1 MKKLVLAC
9 MIAAASTLVA
19 ADGAALYKRCAACH
33 GKQGE
38 KIALGK
44 SKVLQGM
51 TKEHLVDAMK
61 GYKAGTFGGA
71 MKGIMKGQL
80 ASYDDAK
87 IDAVAEYISKF

>member
-9 MIAAASTLVA
+9 IIVAASTLVA
-19 ADGAALYKRCAACH
+19 ADGAALYKKCAGCH
-33 GKQGE
+33 GMKGE

-44 SKVLQGM
+44 GKVLQGM
-51 TKEHLVDAMK
+51 TKENLVDAMK

-71 MKGIMKGQL
+71 MKGLMKGQL